1 MNSEYASALFNLGKE
16 ENILDNFYNEIK
28 LLIEIFKDNEIDSF
42 ISNKFVNSSN
52 KKSILDKYLK
62 DINKYLINFINIIID
77 DNKEEYLIDIF
88 DEFNELYYKEKNI
101 SKGII
106 YGLEIDD
113 DKIKKLEEVF
123 TKKLNKKVILSFKQD
138 ISLIGGFKVI
148 VDNKLYDNSYKTK
161 LNNLKKELLKEG
173 ENND

>member
-16 ENILDNFYNEIK
+16 ENILDDFYNEIK
-28 LLIEIFKDNEIDSF
+28 VLLDILKDKEIKEFIE
-42 ISNKFVNSSN
+42 NKFINN
-52 KKSILDKYLK
+52 NEKKNILDKHLNK
-62 DINKYLINFINIIID
+62 VNKYLVNFINIIID
-77 DNKEEYLIDIF
+77 DNKDEYLIDIL

-106 YGLEIDD
+106 YGLEIDE

-123 TKKLNKKVILSFKQD
+123 TKKLNKKVVLCFKQD
-138 ISLIGGFKVI
+138 VSLIGGFKVI

-173 ENND
+173 ESND

>member
-16 ENILDNFYNEIK
+16 ENILDDFYNEIK
-28 LLIEIFKDNEIDSF
+28 VLLDILKDKEIKEFIE
-42 ISNKFVNSSN
+42 NKFINN
-52 KKSILDKYLK
+52 NEKKNILDKHLNK
-62 DINKYLINFINIIID
+62 VNKYLVNFINIIID
-77 DNKEEYLIDIF
+77 DNKDEYLIDIL

-106 YGLEIDD
+106 YGLEIDE

-123 TKKLNKKVILSFKQD
+123 TKKLNKKVILYFKQD
-138 ISLIGGFKVI
+138 VSLIGGFKVI

-173 ENND
+173 ESND

>member
-16 ENILDNFYNEIK
+16 ENILDDFYNEIK
-28 LLIEIFKDNEIDSF
+28 VILDILKDKEIREFIE
-42 ISNKFVNSSN
+42 NKFINN
-52 KKSILDKYLK
+52 NEKKKILDKYLEK
-62 DINKYLINFINIIID
+62 GNKYLVNFINIIID
-77 DNKEEYLIDIF
+77 DNKDEYLIDIL

-106 YGLEIDD
+106 YGLEIDE

-123 TKKLNKKVILSFKQD
+123 TKKLNKKVVLCFKQD
-138 ISLIGGFKVI
+138 VSLIGGFKVI

-161 LNNLKKELLKEG
+161 LNNLKKKLLKEG